1 MTVQTA
7 ERKRLQS
14 ISVRAIAVRL
24 LVSIGVLTAVA
35 ASAATAQADP
45 IQDSFLNALNN
56 AGVSYNDPGSAVSL
70 GQSICPMLAQPGGN
84 FATVASNMAG
94 QNGLSASMAGLF
106 TSIAIS
112 MYCPSMM
119 TSLANGDYANAFAL
133 PGL

>member
-1 MTVQTA
+1 MTFATSRARVAGLLLSLGVITA
-7 ERKRLQS
+7 
-14 ISVRAIAVRL
+14 
-24 LVSIGVLTAVA
+24 A
-35 ASAATAQADP
+35 ATSAAPAHADP
-45 IQDSFLNALNN
+45 VQDAFLNALNN
-56 AGVSYNDPGSAVSL
+56 AGVPYNDPGNAVSL

-94 QNGLSASMAGLF
+94 QNGLSANMAGLF

-119 TSLANGDYANAFAL
+119 TSLANGDLANAFQL